1 MCNYPSEGFRHM
13 TRAEWERKKM
23 SDVPQ
28 AIRHKA
34 NEKHGAHRTRATS
47 GGAWT
52 TVAVYLT
59 DVKRVDPPA
68 PSAPEPVPQIEN
80 PAARAQH
87 ASSPAGNRSGCR
99 GLRGPQG
106 HAQSWRADRRGA
118 AVVPDAA
125 RSAKR
130 MVELAEIQ
138 PGMCVLEPAR
148 VRGTWQGR
156 SAAPSQA
163 LTSISSRSI
172 RSCAPFSRRPAS
184 RFRAV
189 ISWRPACRCVPT
201 ARVAT
206 IAC

>member
-1 MCNYPSEGFRHM
+1 MCNYPARLPPHDPRRVGAQENVG
-13 TRAEWERKKM
+13 RA
-23 SDVPQ
+23 
-28 AIRHKA
+28 AGIRHKA

-68 PSAPEPVPQIEN
+68 PSAPEPVPQSK
-80 PAARAQH
+80 PCRPSQH

-125 RSAKR
+125 RSGEAHGR
-130 MVELAEIQ
+130 AGRNST
-138 PGMCVLEPAR
+138 GMCVLEPSA

-172 RSCAPFSRRPAS
+172 RSCAPFSRRPL
-184 RFRAV
+184 RGF
-189 ISWRPACRCVPT
+189 VP
-201 ARVAT
+201 
-206 IAC
+206 

>member
-68 PSAPEPVPQIEN
+68 PSAPEPVPQIETLPPELSTP
-80 PAARAQH
+80 PAPQATDPVAEDF
-87 ASSPAGNRSGCR
+87 AALKATLKAGVRIAVA
-99 GLRGPQG
+99 PQLFPTP
-106 HAQSWRADRRGA
+106 
-118 AVVPDAA
+118 PDL
-125 RSAKR
+125 AKR

-138 PGMCVLEPAR
+138 PGMCVLEPSAGTGNLAR
-148 VRGTWQGR
+148 AIR
-156 SAAPSQA
+156 SAVPGAHLDLIEIDPK
-163 LTSISSRSI
+163 LCSILKASGFEV
-172 RSCAPFSRRPAS
+172 SCRDFLAAS
-184 RFRAV
+184 MPV
-189 ISWRPACRCVPT
+189 CPT